1 MHRAR
6 EVLQQKFDGQDVEHY
21 VEGPAQTVVRIP
33 RHPRRIPY
41 RDFRD
46 ARAVETR
53 QRRDEAMQLPVEIDL
68 LQYLR
73 AISLECGAEVPLRDT
88 RAFRHEPVRDARRDL
103 PGERVV
109 DAVLPPAA
117 GNVVAFLD
125 LAEQRWNIFGGML

>member
-21 VEGPAQTVVRIP
+21 VEGPAQTVMRISS
-33 RHPRRIPY
+33 HARRVPD

-46 ARAVETR
+46 ARAVETG
-53 QRRDEAMQLPVEIDL
+53 QRRDEAMQLTIEIDL
-68 LQYLR
+68 LQYLG
-73 AISLECGAEVPLRDT
+73 AISLECGAEVAQCDA

-109 DAVLPPAA
+109 NAVLAPPA

-125 LAEQRWNIFGGML
+125 LAKQRWNIFGSM